1 MRRFGLCL
9 SFLALA
15 KLFLLDLAGLSEG
28 RRIVSFFVFGA
39 LMLLISFVYRYFS
52 KRMLP
57 NGSIAQIPAQES
69 SSATQK

>member
-1 MRRFGLCL
+1 
-9 SFLALA
+9 
-15 KLFLLDLAGLSEG
+15 
-28 RRIVSFFVFGA
+28 
-39 LMLLISFVYRYFS
+39 MLLISFVYRYFS